1 MTTTTAIT
9 TKHQQLSVLH
19 LGKTAIEEDIK
30 ASLHDSVSY
39 LDIFL
44 ESSPW
49 VAGSNMTIADCSC
62 VTSVSTIVVSSYRC
76 YLGIAYGRV
85 EKQQQESE
93 QNRMSSYTIC
103 TCQQMSL
110 RR

>member
-9 TKHQQLSVLH
+9 TKHQQFSVLH
-19 LGKTAIEEDIK
+19 LGKTAIEEEIK
-30 ASLHDSVSY
+30 ASLHEAVSY

-44 ESSPW
+44 EGSAW

-62 VTSVSTIVVSSYRC
+62 VASVSTIVVSSYSS
-76 YLGIAYGRV
+76 YLGIAYDRV

-93 QNRMSSYTIC
+93 QNRTIC